1 MPNSWHK
8 AVEDFSPRLAVTTK
22 LTRCSRTSIVFHG
35 IDQYAPAL
43 AALAPECK
51 GCLETFR
58 KGSHGTEQLFVK
70 VGTHQTARFF
80 SAAWSRRSRVTSSAP
95 KYKAVAAIIRS
106 GMSGTATREIPRT
119 ARATPASNGVI
130 AKLPVASVRASSKL
144 CSAAEGNR
152 PRSAR

>member
-8 AVEDFSPRLAVTTK
+8 AVKDFSPRLAVTTK

-58 KGSHGTEQLFVK
+58 KGSHGTEQFFVK
-70 VGTHQTARFF
+70 VGTYAADTGFSSLPRPTTASDEMQFLR
-80 SAAWSRRSRVTSSAP
+80 SATAPGMFRHGASLASA
-95 KYKAVAAIIRS
+95 KKAV
-106 GMSGTATREIPRT
+106 MSDLVVTTFTKNVKVGQP
-119 ARATPASNGVI
+119 
-130 AKLPVASVRASSKL
+130 
-144 CSAAEGNR
+144 
-152 PRSAR
+152 

>member
-8 AVEDFSPRLAVTTK
+8 AVKDFSPRLAVTTK

-58 KGSHGTEQLFVK
+58 KGSHGTEHALWPEW
-70 VGTHQTARFF
+70 GTSQT
-80 SAAWSRRSRVTSSAP
+80 
-95 KYKAVAAIIRS
+95 
-106 GMSGTATREIPRT
+106 
-119 ARATPASNGVI
+119 SND
-130 AKLPVASVRASSKL
+130 SDVRADSLRDILLLPSSSL
-144 CSAAEGNR
+144 VHDTHS
-152 PRSAR
+152 P

>member
-8 AVEDFSPRLAVTTK
+8 AVKDFSPRLAVTTK

-58 KGSHGTEQLFVK
+58 KGSHGTEQFFVK
-70 VGTHQTARFF
+70 VGTH
-80 SAAWSRRSRVTSSAP
+80 AADTGVFIFISPHLLIRTTPSSP
-95 KYKAVAAIIRS
+95 KA
-106 GMSGTATREIPRT
+106 
-119 ARATPASNGVI
+119 
-130 AKLPVASVRASSKL
+130 
-144 CSAAEGNR
+144 
-152 PRSAR
+152 

>member
-8 AVEDFSPRLAVTTK
+8 AVKDFSPRLAVTTK

-58 KGSHGTEQLFVK
+58 KGSHGTEHKERKGGPATMLPLSSDITTPRHCSNRFVR
-70 VGTHQTARFF
+70 QY
-80 SAAWSRRSRVTSSAP
+80 P
-95 KYKAVAAIIRS
+95 
-106 GMSGTATREIPRT
+106 
-119 ARATPASNGVI
+119 
-130 AKLPVASVRASSKL
+130 
-144 CSAAEGNR
+144 
-152 PRSAR
+152 